1 MSRDM
6 WRIECLGFPV
16 LSETCPTMVGR
27 GKPLC
32 GRPCRHSSKVS
43 GHFRKIFSLTTAL
56 SDMFTPRDFAPS
68 VGKNPVVVYI
78 VRMNRETPVSSE
90 INGAEAFL
98 A

>member
-32 GRPCRHSSKVS
+32 GRPCRHSSNVS

-56 SDMFTPRDFAPS
+56 SDMFTPRDFAQS
-68 VGKNPVVVYI
+68 VGKNLVGVYT
-78 VRMNRETPVSSE
+78 VRLSGETPVTPE
-90 INGAEAFL
+90 IIGSEAFL